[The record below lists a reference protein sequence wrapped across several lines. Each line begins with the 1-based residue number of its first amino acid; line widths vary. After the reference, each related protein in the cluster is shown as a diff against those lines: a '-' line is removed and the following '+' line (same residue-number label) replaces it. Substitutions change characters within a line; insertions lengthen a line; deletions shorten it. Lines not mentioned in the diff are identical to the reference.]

1 MLDSCA
7 DIGLQIEFLGKLG
20 NYLFDFVQLK
30 KSRICVLLAVNCSHD
45 LETGMIHHFANGLV
59 IVELRMNCHLRRMR
73 ALLFDPPKRPTGA
86 DLLRRRGNKRR
97 PEERPGEKGRALF
110 GS

>member
-1 MLDSCA
+1 MHA
-7 DIGLQIEFLGKLG
+7 I
-20 NYLFDFVQLK
+20 
-30 KSRICVLLAVNCSHD
+30 LAVNCSHD

-73 ALLFDPPKRPTGA
+73 ALLFDPPKRTTGA
-86 DLLRRRGNKRR
+86 DLLRRRGNRRR

-110 GS
+110 WFLKIFPHCKKHPENVLTFW

>member
-1 MLDSCA
+1 MHA
-7 DIGLQIEFLGKLG
+7 I
-20 NYLFDFVQLK
+20 
-30 KSRICVLLAVNCSHD
+30 LAVNCSHD

-73 ALLFDPPKRPTGA
+73 ALLFEPPKRTTGA